1 MPSHTLQTPAQNTA
15 AAVQRADALTHAKL
29 ARFDTRAPGV
39 TLIVPRN
46 RFNVSA
52 DGGGGGGERA
62 DLMQAFGLQ
71 PEELTEAEAT
81 QVRPVCFMVAAA

>member
-1 MPSHTLQTPAQNTA
+1 M
-15 AAVQRADALTHAKL
+15 QRSDALTHAKL

-46 RFNVSA
+46 HFNVSA
-52 DGGGGGGERA
+52 GGGGGGGERA

-81 QVRPVCFMVAAA
+81 QVRAVCFMVAAA